1 MCSTAIGLKRREE
14 KRINWLPEKV
24 EKRTQPQTYGDII
37 PNSDGEKKKKK
48 KKKKN
53 GTIPG
58 ELKKINFIIVDH
70 GSC

>member
-1 MCSTAIGLKRREE
+1 MIARERR
-14 KRINWLPEKV
+14 KTHPTTNLR
-24 EKRTQPQTYGDII
+24 RYH
-37 PNSDGEKKKKK
+37 PNSDGEKKKKKKK